1 MTIKEG
7 SGLKRNIA
15 RGLPIVAVVLLTAYS
30 NALPAGAQLARP
42 EEVVRITPALPKSGF
57 TPGETFQAALIL
69 DIMEGYHLNA
79 HTVKDPNLIRTE
91 LEIPAGGAVSWP
103 FIRYPEDQA
112 TPGVE
117 VPGLV
122 GEQYVGRIVLRL
134 VGRLPKEAVP
144 GPLPVKMSLFF
155 QACTD
160 LVCLVPFNNR
170 FELEIP
176 VVAPGTAVKT
186 LHPEIFGQ
194 KPVPPGGRI
203 ADGRVPSN
211 PFLDALYNCINIIV
225 H

>member
-1 MTIKEG
+1 MTIKEV
-7 SGLKRNIA
+7 SELKRFII
-15 RGLPIVAVVLLTAYS
+15 RGRSVFALVLLTVS
-30 NALPAGAQLARP
+30 LEALPAGAQLARP

-57 TPGETFQAALIL
+57 TPGETFQAALII
-69 DIMEGYHLNA
+69 DILEGYHLNV
-79 HTVKDPNLIRTE
+79 HNVKDPNLLRTE
-91 LEIPAGGAVSWP
+91 LEIPAGGTVSWP

-112 TPGVE
+112 APGVE

-144 GPLPVKMSLFF
+144 GLLKVKMRVYF

-160 LVCLVPFNNR
+160 LVCLVPYTNQ

-194 KPVPPGGRI
+194 EKVPPGR
-203 ADGRVPSN
+203 R
-211 PFLDALYNCINIIV
+211 
-225 H
+225 

>member
-1 MTIKEG
+1 MTIKEVTE
-7 SGLKRNIA
+7 LKRLIV
-15 RGLPIVAVVLLTAYS
+15 RGGSILALVLLAVS
-30 NALPAGAQLARP
+30 LEALPAGAQLARP

-69 DIMEGYHLNA
+69 DILDGYHLNA
-79 HTVKDPNLIRTE
+79 HGIKDPNLIRTE
-91 LEIPAGGAVSWP
+91 LEIPAGGTVSWP

-112 TPGVE
+112 APGVE

-122 GEQYVGRIVLRL
+122 DEQYVGRIVLRL
-134 VGRLPKEAVP
+134 VGRLPREAVP
-144 GPLPVKMSLFF
+144 GPLPVKMSLYF

-160 LVCLVPFNNR
+160 LVCLVPYNQR

-194 KPVPPGGRI
+194 GKVPPGGR
-203 ADGRVPSN
+203 
-211 PFLDALYNCINIIV
+211 
-225 H
+225 